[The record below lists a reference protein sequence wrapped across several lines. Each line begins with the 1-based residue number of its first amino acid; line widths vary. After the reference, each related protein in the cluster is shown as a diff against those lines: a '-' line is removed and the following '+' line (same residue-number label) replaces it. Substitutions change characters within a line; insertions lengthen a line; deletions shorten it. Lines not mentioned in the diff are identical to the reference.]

1 MGQLI
6 EMPRREGRPPFVVR
20 AGGQVLVLCDTP
32 DNQSLAMIRSLAPV
46 VVFAPSLTPSLVE
59 QLLGAGAS
67 LVVNQ
72 GPLQRFSRPAG
83 LMQESAHP

>member
-6 EMPRREGRPPFVVR
+6 EMPRREGRLPFVVR

-32 DNQSLAMIRSLAPV
+32 DSRSLAMIRSLAPV
-46 VVFAPSLTPSLVE
+46 VVFAPSLTPVLVE
-59 QLLGAGAS
+59 QLLSAGAS

-72 GPLQRFSRPAG
+72 GSLERLGRPA
-83 LMQESAHP
+83 